1 MIILKIYLFIAVIFY
16 ILMGA
21 ILIKRRDAKPL
32 SLISLIIVS
41 FFWLPVTVY
50 AILTYQE
57 GR

>member
-16 ILMGA
+16 ILTGA

>member
-1 MIILKIYLFIAVIFY
+1 MVILKLYFFLAVIFY

-41 FFWLPVTVY
+41 FFWLPLTVY
-50 AILTYQE
+50 TILTYQE

>member
-41 FFWLPVTVY
+41 FFWLPLTIY

>member
-41 FFWLPVTVY
+41 FFWLPLTVY

>member
-1 MIILKIYLFIAVIFY
+1 MFILKLYFFLAVIFY

-21 ILIKRRDAKPL
+21 MMIKCKEAKPIT
-32 SLISLIIVS
+32 LISLIIVS
-41 FFWLPVTVY
+41 FFWLPLTVY